1 MNMKIPKIFAGMILM
16 TVLSVGISCSSS
28 SVATTPCPADKD
40 ILTMLTDTDGTQYKI
55 ATDGNVYKVVGSSC
69 EYHSMYFD
77 PAYESKNY
85 VHRGDSVFIRTSEG
99 TLFPM
104 RNRFTEPFESYSSIP
119 SMFILSM
126 KDSNNF
132 WNTMTL
138 QSPLAPTVKD
148 YVALRSC
155 IFDGKCTFKDNRID
169 ITADPENPV
178 NRVLK
183 FTAVPPSSSMVT
195 SKCSIESTTAY
206 FVKGKDLWY
215 EARYYFTENYPY
227 SIADFE
233 SQWYNESPGPR
244 IVFNDGALAV
254 ENKFGNKIKYR
265 QANPVQVPKGK
276 WVTVKVH
283 FRFDEVNGLV
293 ELWQDSVKILD
304 VNGPTLPL
312 ANAVQTNIEVG
323 ISATSTAC
331 VMYLDDVRLS
341 DVPLE

>member
-1 MNMKIPKIFAGMILM
+1 MKIHLH
-16 TVLSVGISCSSS
+16 TVCSCLLLSFLLGACISCNST
-28 SVATTPCPADKD
+28 SVATIPCPADKD
-40 ILTMLTDTDGTQYKI
+40 ILTVLTDTDGTQYKI
-55 ATDGNVYKVVGSSC
+55 ATDGKVYKVVGASC
-69 EYHSMYFD
+69 EYHSIYFD
-77 PAYESKNY
+77 PDYERTNY
-85 VHRGDSVFIRTSEG
+85 VHRGDSVFIRTSDG

-104 RNRFTEPFESYSSIP
+104 RNRFTEPFERYSSIA

-126 KDSNNF
+126 EDMNNY

-138 QSPLAPTVKD
+138 QSPLAPTVRD

-155 IFDGKCTFKDNRID
+155 IFDGNCTFKDNRID
-169 ITADPENPV
+169 ITADPENPS

-183 FTAVPPSSSMVT
+183 FTAVPPSATMVT

-206 FVKGKDLWY
+206 FTKGKDLWY
-215 EARYYFTENYPY
+215 EARYYFTGNFPY

-276 WVTVKVH
+276 WVTIKVH
-283 FRFDEVNGLV
+283 FRFDEVSGLV

-323 ISATSTAC
+323 ISATSTAT

-341 DVPLE
+341 ELPLE